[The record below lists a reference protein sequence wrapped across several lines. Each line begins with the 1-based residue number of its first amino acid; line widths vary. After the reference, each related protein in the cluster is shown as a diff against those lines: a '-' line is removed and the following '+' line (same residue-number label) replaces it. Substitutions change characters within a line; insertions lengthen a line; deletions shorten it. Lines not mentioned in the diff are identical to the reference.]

1 MATTIAEIVG
11 FIVVLFVLY
20 RYVWPVLKKML
31 DERQDLIQ
39 RQVDEAEQ
47 AEKDLAEAKR
57 KHDSAVAE
65 AEQEASRIRDAA
77 RAAAPR
83 IREELQE
90 QADADVERIK
100 ARGQEQLAAQR
111 DQSVRGLRTEI
122 SGLSMQ
128 LAQRMIADS
137 MADVGQKEASVDA
150 FLEELNSLD
159 ELDGLG
165 RRDASTA
172 KQPAQ
177 AGGGVS

>member
-1 MATTIAEIVG
+1 MATYIAEFVG
-11 FIVVLFVLY
+11 FLVMLYVLY
-20 RYVWPVLKKML
+20 RYVWPMLKKML

-47 AEKDLAEAKR
+47 AEKDLAEARR

-65 AEQEASRIRDAA
+65 AEQEASRIRDDA
-77 RAAAPR
+77 RADATR

-100 ARGQEQLAAQR
+100 VRGQEQLAAQR
-111 DQSVRGLRTEI
+111 DQSIRGLRTEI
-122 SGLSMQ
+122 GGLSMQ
-128 LAQRMIADS
+128 LAQRMIAETMQGS
-137 MADVGQKEASVDA
+137 GQKEASVDG
-150 FLEELNSLD
+150 FLD

-165 RRDASTA
+165 GRGSSTA

>member
-11 FIVVLFVLY
+11 FIVMLGVLY
-20 RYVWPVLKKML
+20 RYVLPVVRRML

-57 KHDSAVAE
+57 KHDSAVAA
-65 AEQEASRIRDAA
+65 AEQEASRIRDDA
-77 RAAAPR
+77 RADATR

-90 QADADVERIK
+90 QADADVERIT

-137 MADVGQKEASVDA
+137 MADVGQKEASVDG
-150 FLEELNSLD
+150 FLE

-165 RRDASTA
+165 GRDASTA